1 MEQNKSKDNVLYVK
15 MFGSFSMIYAGE
27 SVLGN
32 KVSETQFT
40 YMMQILLHN
49 RKNGV
54 SRESLEEMLF
64 GDRDIKNIHHTMQSV
79 IYNAKNKLRK
89 AGLPIANYIRMEK
102 GVFYWTDDI
111 LAVSYTHLHDG
122 GIPWNPHPA
131 VSI

>member
-49 RKNGV
+49 RKKWSQPGK
-54 SRESLEEMLF
+54 F
-64 GDRDIKNIHHTMQSV
+64 GRDAVRRPGYQEYPSH
-79 IYNAKNKLRK
+79 NAECYL
-89 AGLPIANYIRMEK
+89 
-102 GVFYWTDDI
+102 
-111 LAVSYTHLHDG
+111 
-122 GIPWNPHPA
+122 
-131 VSI
+131 

>member
-79 IYNAKNKLRK
+79 IYKMC
-89 AGLPIANYIRMEK
+89 IRDRGRTVCSPSASK
-102 GVFYWTDDI
+102 RCSGGFHDDPGRDDC
-111 LAVSYTHLHDG
+111 HDPG
-122 GIPWNPHPA
+122 DQP
-131 VSI
+131 